1 MAAAMACREAKR
13 FQRFSQQLVFFFCEG
28 IVNQTVLACA

>member
-13 FQRFSQQLVFFFCEG
+13 FQRFSQQLVFFCEG